1 MKKKFPRVTEKLVR
15 HYLFIPCK
23 HLFPHH
29 IAGSAEAP
37 PAKQFKEYISTLYCY
52 NVSIQIL
59 NDVRNYFAQSAFI
72 V

>member
-1 MKKKFPRVTEKLVR
+1 MFFYLPGDEEKKFLAWQIKLVR
-15 HYLFIPCK
+15 HYHFIPCK

-29 IAGSAEAP
+29 PAGSAKAP

-59 NDVRNYFAQSAFI
+59 NDVRN
-72 V
+72 